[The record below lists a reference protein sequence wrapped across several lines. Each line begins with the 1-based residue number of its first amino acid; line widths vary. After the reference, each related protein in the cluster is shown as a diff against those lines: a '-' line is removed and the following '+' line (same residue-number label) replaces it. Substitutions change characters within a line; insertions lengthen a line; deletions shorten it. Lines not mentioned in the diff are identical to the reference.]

1 MQYLPNDP
9 TVCAASGTKSR
20 RFYYTGDR
28 KKGKVLFYGKV
39 VELAVAI
46 SEKKTC
52 ISICSMLYSYPLQ
65 SPQKQ
70 GLTGLPPISGVK

>member
-1 MQYLPNDP
+1 MCKCNI
-9 TVCAASGTKSR
+9 SR
-20 RFYYTGDR
+20 MIQLSVQHPAQNHVDSIYTGDR

-39 VELAVAI
+39 AELAVAI

-65 SPQKQ
+65 SP
-70 GLTGLPPISGVK
+70 